1 MAKTVFQIVSGHHCS
16 SKQFILIPMEKPA
29 AFQAARQMIRA
40 SSNGNAWEVGMTQFR
55 DDPEIGSGI
64 YGLYI
69 VYIYGLCMVLCMV
82 YR

>member
-1 MAKTVFQIVSGHHCS
+1 
-16 SKQFILIPMEKPA
+16 MEKPA

-69 VYIYGLCMVLCMV
+69 VYIYGLCMVVWFVVDFSNIGFWCIV
-82 YR
+82 TICYSNS